1 MDLQEL
7 ISAYLVYYPVGW
19 LHAGDIAGARR
30 RLEKLEREPRELRDA
45 RKLVALRKLVDH
57 ARGTVPHW
65 REAGLPAGADLRALT
80 DVARLPFTE
89 KAAIQEHP
97 QAFLSTAKLGRL
109 VPKTSAGSTGAPL
122 TIWKTRPAMTLELAA
137 TWRAYGWAG
146 IRVGDRRGLFWGV
159 PHGAKAQRR
168 ARMIDAVCNRRR
180 VSAFRLDAAS
190 LDQALAGMR
199 RFRPRWL
206 YGYTTVLCEFAEHL
220 RRRGEAP
227 GFKVACIVST
237 AELLTKARRRL
248 LEEVFATR
256 VYDEYGC
263 GEVGSI
269 AHECEAGRLH
279 ICDENMLVEVI
290 ADGRPCKP
298 GETGEIVVTELNN
311 YAMPLI
317 RYRLSDFGLL
327 AAAPCSCG
335 RTLGVIENIYGRVM
349 DVLVDRRGRR
359 FHGERVTYLVEE
371 AAARGLDVRQFQCAQ
386 EAVDHFRIRLVPGNA
401 DVGAVERYL
410 ESRFKE
416 EIDPEARF
424 EFEVVEA
431 IARTPSGK
439 QRVIMGL
446 ETPAARLAG
455 GEQD

>member
-256 VYDEYGC
+256 VYDE
-263 GEVGSI
+263 
-269 AHECEAGRLH
+269 
-279 ICDENMLVEVI
+279 
-290 ADGRPCKP
+290 
-298 GETGEIVVTELNN
+298 TGEIVVTELNN